1 MVLEPLGI
9 QGAWLAESP
18 LRKDERGF
26 FREWFKASDIQNLT
40 GFEFSVAQGNISH
53 SAKGVVRGIHYSIS
67 LDGQAKWVTCT
78 SGSIMDFI
86 VDLRVGSP
94 TFKKTVAIPLSE
106 NDGSAVLVG
115 NGLGHAFLS
124 LSDDTKVTYLLTSD
138 YSPKDEFG
146 INPFDDE
153 LEIDWQGFLGS
164 TSVKLIVSPKDLIAP
179 SLLEQ
184 RRRNLL
190 PKQ

>member
-86 VDLRVGSP
+86 VDLRVASP

-164 TSVKLIVSPKDLIAP
+164 TSVKLIVSPKDMIAP

-184 RRRNLL
+184 LRRNLL